1 MISTA
6 DRLRTLAL
14 LVLAAVTLALTAPA
28 VHDARATEG
37 PTHVQCEDAWKTSPA
52 ASTCSQQAVSSTG
65 TSCKVSALCESSD
78 GKKQDTVIE
87 GVELGQFPQLRN
99 CNGTLTVSAS
109 SC

>member
-1 MISTA
+1 MPSAANRSRI
-6 DRLRTLAL
+6 RAL
-14 LVLAAVTLALTAPA
+14 PVLAAFALALAAP

-37 PTHVQCEDAWKTSPA
+37 PTHVQCSNAWKTCPA
-52 ASTCSQQAVSSTG
+52 ASTCSEQVVSSTG

-99 CNGTLTVSAS
+99 CNGVLTVSAS

>member
-1 MISTA
+1 MPSAAIRSRIRA
-6 DRLRTLAL
+6 RPVPAAFALAL
-14 LVLAAVTLALTAPA
+14 AALAVHAAPAHAVTNN
-28 VHDARATEG
+28 
-37 PTHVQCEDAWKTSPA
+37 QCSDAWKTSPA
-52 ASTCSQQAVSSTG
+52 ASTCSQQLVSSLGET
-65 TSCKVSALCESSD
+65 CKVSALCEAQD